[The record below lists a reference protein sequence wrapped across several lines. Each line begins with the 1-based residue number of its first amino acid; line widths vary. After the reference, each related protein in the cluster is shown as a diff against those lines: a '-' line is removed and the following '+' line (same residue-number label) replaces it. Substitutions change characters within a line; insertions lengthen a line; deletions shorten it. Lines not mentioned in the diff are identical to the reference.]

1 MPSQLRDEE
10 LGDDELQD
18 VLESL
23 IAFIIKTRADR
34 DDKLFQA
41 ISMLAKSRDEKE
53 PTSIPRFIGPAK
65 DVQAVLSHIHF
76 LSKAF
81 RSSGLTTVS
90 DDADIKEHRRRTAVR
105 LANNSIEEETMKI
118 WVGDFGRRME
128 RDGETTW
135 EEWSAAFKKEA
146 LPSTWEIDERRKLG
160 RLTMEKTSDWMMFD
174 SLSRSIRR
182 NLRGTS
188 RYPNDKEMV
197 RHYEVGLPEAL
208 YRQIRRNPAFLEG
221 SLNGIRT
228 LIKESVKAIEE

>member
-34 DDKLFQA
+34 DDKLAQA

-118 WVGDFGRRME
+118 W
-128 RDGETTW
+128 

-188 RYPNDKEMV
+188 RYPNDKEMI